1 MERQQ
6 IKKVFDLHLKSLSWD
21 KNDPTQKAMYLRL
34 IDATELI
41 VKNCSI
47 PDVSGWCGLI
57 TRIKM
62 GMFDSVWVKCPKCGT
77 ENEFQT
83 KSGECFLENYTLE
96 NCPDDALANVNR
108 HSPCHCDCGAFYEVD
123 IKERKAVLVA
133 GS

>member
-1 MERQQ
+1 
-6 IKKVFDLHLKSLSWD
+6 
-21 KNDPTQKAMYLRL
+21 
-34 IDATELI
+34 
-41 VKNCSI
+41 
-47 PDVSGWCGLI
+47 
-57 TRIKM
+57 M
-62 GMFDSVWVKCPKCGT
+62 GMFDSVWVKCPKCET

-123 IKERKAVLVA
+123 IKERKAILVA